1 MWLGKVSV
9 IMYLFSISLIFSGYY
24 IDQVF
29 GQNLFEDST
38 SQALEELISN
48 NNVEDEQ
55 ITIELIFGDFI
66 AGVRVVF
73 GIMTGDV
80 LTNAF
85 ESLPNFNYEYSLIAR
100 ILFTTSTAFL
110 WVNLI
115 TGRDL

>member
-1 MWLGKVSV
+1 MWLGKVSI
-9 IMYLFSISLIFSGYY
+9 IMYLFSIGLIFSGYY

-29 GQNLFEDST
+29 GEDLFTDST
-38 SQALEELISN
+38 SMALEELISN
-48 NNVEDEQ
+48 NDMDDESINV
-55 ITIELIFGDFI
+55 ELIFGDFI
-66 AGVRVVF
+66 TGVRVLF

-85 ESLPNFNYEYSLIAR
+85 QSFPNFNYEYSILAR

-110 WVNLI
+110 WINLI